1 MIYNG
6 NNFKLPGAISP
17 PPPED
22 CDSRYA
28 DKTSIATFINASLAS
43 DKDD

>member
-1 MIYNG
+1 MYNG
-6 NNFKLPGAISP
+6 NSFKLPGAISP

-22 CDSRYA
+22 CANLYA
-28 DKTSIATFINASLAS
+28 DKMSIATFINASLAS